1 MSAQILRMNL
11 VENLGKT
18 KAFFTV
24 AIEGFEI
31 ADMKLIEGKNGLF
44 VGVPSRSYKAKDG
57 TTKYNDIVKI
67 TSKAFY
73 NQIVEAAK
81 AEYERREGS
90 TTAKTASNVSLDDD
104 DTDEELP
111 F

>member
-1 MSAQILRMNL
+1 MSAQILRMNV

-81 AEYERREGS
+81 AEYERREGTS
-90 TTAKTASNVSLDDD
+90 VVSKTSSVSLDDD
-104 DTDEELP
+104 ESEDLP